1 MRTPLLI
8 PIAGLFLLSACNI
21 ARKPSAANF
30 TTAINQYLAKHGQA
44 CTLIGRQFPVD
55 VPRSGASNLSG
66 LDAKLAT
73 LQDVGLVSETDTTAV
88 VHGMLD
94 PLRGPTPPQPVRR
107 YELTA
112 EGQRY
117 FRQIQGI
124 FGPSTG
130 FCYGQK
136 TVDSIVK
143 WTEPEAA
150 LHSQAEVTYT
160 YKIVNL
166 AAWAERPDVQQVFPD
181 IRATINETSKTNQIV
196 GVQLT
201 NKSWEVPGQ

>member
-1 MRTPLLI
+1 MRNLRIIL
-8 PIAGLFLLSACNI
+8 AVGLFVLSACND
-21 ARKPSAANF
+21 AKKPSNANF
-30 TTAINQYLAKHGQA
+30 TTAINQYLAKHGQV
-44 CTLIGRQFPVD
+44 CTSIGRQFPVD
-55 VPRSGASNLSG
+55 VPRLGQSDLSG
-66 LDAKLAT
+66 LGAKLTALEQT
-73 LQDVGLVSETDTTAV
+73 GLVSGTDTTAV

-112 EGQRY
+112 EGQKY